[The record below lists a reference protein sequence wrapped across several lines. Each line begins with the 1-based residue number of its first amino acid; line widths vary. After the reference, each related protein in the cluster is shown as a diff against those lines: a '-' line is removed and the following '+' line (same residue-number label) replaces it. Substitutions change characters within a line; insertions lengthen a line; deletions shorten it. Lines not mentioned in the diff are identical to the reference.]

1 MSFPSIF
8 DWLETFSFLRGYPSV
23 WLLLATGTLITLFLD
38 WRLSLFA
45 LIVQYLVATLLYF
58 DLLNPQLALI
68 KLFVGMFVCLIL
80 YWTARQVDY
89 GRSHGSPGR
98 SYPVKTGRKIQVG
111 PLSMPRNLAE
121 RAAAAVIALLLVVI
135 LQWGFSLYLPGLP
148 EGMDYI
154 NLAIL
159 LLITLGM
166 AGVITSRDPL
176 SSGMSVLT
184 FLTGFELYF
193 AAIDQTTRTL
203 GLLAVLNFVVALVV
217 SYLTQRGHARTAT
230 ALSHD

>member
-8 DWLETFSFLRGYPSV
+8 DWLDTFSFLRGYPSA
-23 WLLLATGTLITLFLD
+23 WLLLVTGVLIALFLD

-98 SYPVKTGRKIQVG
+98 SYPAKTGQKIQLG
-111 PLSMPRNLAE
+111 PLSISRNLAE
-121 RAAAAVIALLLVVI
+121 RAVAAVIALLLVVI
-135 LQWGFSLYLPGLP
+135 LQRGFALYLPGLP
-148 EGMDYI
+148 ESLDYI

-176 SSGMSVLT
+176 SGGMSVLT

-203 GLLAVLNFVVALVV
+203 ALLAVLNFMVALLVA
-217 SYLTQRGHARTAT
+217 YLTQRGYARTAT
-230 ALSHD
+230 AL

>member
-1 MSFPSIF
+1 
-8 DWLETFSFLRGYPSV
+8 
-23 WLLLATGTLITLFLD
+23 
-38 WRLSLFA
+38 
-45 LIVQYLVATLLYF
+45 
-58 DLLNPQLALI
+58 
-68 KLFVGMFVCLIL
+68 MFVCLIL

-111 PLSMPRNLAE
+111 TLSMPRNLVE

-176 SSGMSVLT
+176 SGGMSVLT

-203 GLLAVLNFVVALVV
+203 ALLAVLNFVVALVV

>member
-176 SSGMSVLT
+176 SGGMSVLT

-203 GLLAVLNFVVALVV
+203 ALLAVLNFVVALVV